1 MKKFMDENF
10 LLQTKAAQ
18 RLYHDHAK
26 NMPII
31 DFHNHLNPQEIYEDR
46 QFSDISTLWLAHDH
60 YKWRALRAFGVPEDH
75 ITGNADAFT
84 KFSAYAKMMPYAI
97 GNPLFH
103 WTHLELQRY
112 FNIDE
117 VLSEENAR
125 AIYDKC
131 NVLLRTPEYSV
142 RNLLLKMN
150 VEALCTTDDPLS
162 DLQYHKALKQE
173 GFAVRVLPTF
183 RPDRAMALEKDG
195 FSNYIAELATYAP
208 NQKIRDIEDI
218 EEALYNRMRFF
229 HDCGCRIS
237 DHSLE
242 CEIFTQADSE
252 RADAALQKAL
262 AGAALSPLERCDYK
276 GYLLSFLG
284 KAYQKLGWVM
294 QLHIGALR
302 NNSQRMFACLGADT
316 GYDSMDDF
324 NYARQL
330 SGLLSE
336 LDSQDQLPKTIFYC
350 LNPKDNAMLVTMM
363 ANFQGGGQ
371 RGKMQFGAA
380 WWFLDQKEGM
390 INQLEALAGNGLL
403 ANFVGMVTDSRSFL
417 SFPRHEYF
425 RRLLCEYLGQVAEQ
439 GEYPYDLDFI
449 GGIVEDICYN
459 NIKSYLLGEA
469 SSME

>member
-18 RLYHDHAK
+18 TLYHDHAK
-26 NMPII
+26 GMPII

-60 YKWRALRAFGVPEDH
+60 YKWRALRAFGMSEDH
-75 ITGNADAFT
+75 ITGTADAFT

-112 FNIDE
+112 FGIDE
-117 VLSEENAR
+117 VLSEQNAR

-131 NVLLRTPEYSV
+131 NALLRFPEYSV

-162 DLQYHKALKQE
+162 DLQYHKVLKQE

-183 RPDRAMALEKDG
+183 RPERAMALEKED
-195 FSNYIAELATYAP
+195 FIDYIAELATYAP
-208 NQKIRDIEDI
+208 KQAIRDIKDVEA
-218 EEALYNRMRFF
+218 ALYSRMRYF

-242 CEIFTQADSE
+242 REIFAQADPE

-262 AGAALSPLERCDYK
+262 TGAALSAKERCDYK

-284 KAYQKLGWVM
+284 KAYHELGWVM

-302 NNSQRMFACLGADT
+302 NNSERMFARLGADT

-336 LDSQDQLPKTIFYC
+336 LDLQDQLPKTILYC
-350 LNPKDNAMLVTMM
+350 LNPKDNAMMVTMM

-425 RRLLCEYLGQVAEQ
+425 RRLLCDYLGQIVER

-459 NIKSYLLGEA
+459 NIKSYLLGE
-469 SSME
+469 ELGRE